1 MKTSLS
7 DFFNLNKKKSET
19 KKAWVADGVN
29 YQSRHT
35 SYYST
40 IEDCEVAMNCIRII
54 QDEVIKSVPRHEI
67 DGVTQNDEITALL
80 RQPNFFM
87 NQVDF
92 LKFVIFHYLVKDNA
106 HILKVY
112 NKNGDIASLLPISP
126 TSEDYLQDGKGN
138 YFYRYEFASN
148 KDLPKSDVEDWR
160 VIHLKRNVTNNSYFG
175 TCSYNSKKDL
185 LSLVNTYRI
194 LSENL
199 KDATTA
205 SPNYIFEFSEYA
217 KSTDYQNLVNEFFDN
232 LKKTG
237 YGITNNLLK
246 VNDTLKAVSVQ
257 EVKIEMI
264 KYYQQAICNHF
275 KVSEKI
281 LDGSADEDEYRSFYN
296 RTIKPILQ
304 VLSVAFT
311 NAFFTP
317 TQQKKG
323 HRITFAQD
331 DISLLS
337 QKERIELFKA
347 VQHASAVTI
356 DEQRAMIGL
365 PALADGSGAVI
376 MKQLDAQ
383 EQKIGE
389 NDNKTEEK
397 EQVELDTT
405 KKELKDDE
413 Q

>member
-1 MKTSLS
+1 MRTSLS
-7 DFFNLNKKKSET
+7 DFFNKNKKSET
-19 KKAWVADGVN
+19 KKMWVSDCVN

-35 SYYST
+35 SYYT
-40 IEDCEVAMNCIRII
+40 AIEDCELAMDCIRII
-54 QDEVIKSVPRHEI
+54 QDEIIKSNPRHEI
-67 DGVTQNDEITALL
+67 DGVTQNDEITAMF

-87 NQVDF
+87 DQVDF
-92 LKFVIFHYLVKDNA
+92 LKFAIFHYLTRNNA
-106 HILKVY
+106 YILKVY
-112 NKNGDIASLLPISP
+112 NKTGDIASLLPISP
-126 TSEDYLQDGKGN
+126 ASEDYLQDGKGN
-138 YFYRYEFASN
+138 YFYRFDFANN
-148 KDLPKSDVEDWR
+148 KELPRSDVEDWR
-160 VIHLKRNVTNNSYFG
+160 VIHLKRDVTNSSYFG
-175 TCSYNSKKDL
+175 TCSYNSKNDL

-194 LSENL
+194 LTENL
-199 KDATTA
+199 KDATTS
-205 SPNYIFEFSEYA
+205 SPNFIVKFNNYA
-217 KSTDYQNLVNEFFDN
+217 KSADYERLAREFFDTVKSHGYGLVNENMSID
-232 LKKTG
+232 
-237 YGITNNLLK
+237 
-246 VNDTLKAVSVQ
+246 DTYKISNSQ

-275 KVSEKI
+275 KVPEKI

-337 QKERIELFKA
+337 QKERIELFKS
-347 VQHASAVTI
+347 VQHSSAVKI

-365 PALADGSGAVI
+365 PALENGAGNVI
-376 MKQLDAQ
+376 MEQLDAQ
-383 EQKIGE
+383 KHKIGTD
-389 NDNKTEEK
+389 DNETEEE
-397 EQVELDTT
+397 EQIELDTT
-405 KKELKDDE
+405 KKELNEDE

>member
-1 MKTSLS
+1 MKTSIS
-7 DFFNLNKKKSET
+7 DFFNFNKKKNET
-19 KKAWVADGVN
+19 KKAYVADGVN

-35 SYYST
+35 NYYT
-40 IEDCEVAMNCIRII
+40 AIEDCEVAMDCIRII
-54 QDEVIKSVPRHEI
+54 QDEIIKSNPRHEFNGI
-67 DGVTQNDEITALL
+67 TQNDEITALF

-92 LKFVIFHYLVKDNA
+92 LKFVIFHYEVKDNA

-112 NKNGDIASLLPISP
+112 NKNGDIVSLLPISP

-138 YFYRYEFASN
+138 YFYRYEFANN
-148 KDLPKSDVEDWR
+148 KDLPRSDVEDWR

-175 TCSYNSKKDL
+175 TCSYNSKRDL

-199 KDATTA
+199 KNATTA
-205 SPNYIFEFSEYA
+205 NPNYVFEFSEYA
-217 KSTDYQNLVNEFFDN
+217 KRDDYERLINEYLDSV
-232 LKKTG
+232 KKTG
-237 YGITNNLLK
+237 YGYANKLISVK
-246 VNDTLKAVSVQ
+246 DTLKIDSAQ
-257 EVKIEMI
+257 EVKIEMV

-275 KVSEKI
+275 KVPEKI
-281 LDGSADEDEYRSFYN
+281 LDGSANEDEYRSFYN

-323 HRITFAQD
+323 HKITFAQD

-337 QKERIELFKA
+337 QKERIELFKS
-347 VQHASAVTI
+347 VQHSSAVKI
-356 DEQRAMIGL
+356 DEQRKMIGL
-365 PALADGSGAVI
+365 PALENGAGDVI
-376 MKQLDAQ
+376 MVQLDAVK
-383 EQKIGE
+383 EDVKE
-389 NDNKTEEK
+389 LKDNNN
-397 EQVELDTT
+397 LDTT
-405 KKELKDDE
+405 KKELNEDE